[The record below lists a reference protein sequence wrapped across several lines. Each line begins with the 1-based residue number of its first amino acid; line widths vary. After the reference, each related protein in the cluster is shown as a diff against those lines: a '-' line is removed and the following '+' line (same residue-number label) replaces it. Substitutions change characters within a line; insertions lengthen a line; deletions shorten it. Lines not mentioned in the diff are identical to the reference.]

1 LTTFAAMAYIIVV
14 NPAILAAAGIPT
26 GPSTLATILVAGLG
40 SIAMGWYT
48 NRPIALAPYMGENA
62 FIAFGLAALG
72 ISWQQRLGAVFVSGV
87 LLIVLT
93 LAGLR
98 GWLAKAL
105 SPSMKSA
112 FGVGIGLFLAF
123 IGLYESGLVASGAQG
138 MPYEALVL
146 PNSHLLGGPAVP
158 VKLGDLGRSDV
169 WLAAVGFVV
178 MSVLVCRRVKGALL
192 IGMGLTGAAGLLLG
206 AAKLPTTFV
215 ALPFSGQYTLDP
227 IAFKLE
233 IGSILKF
240 GMLPVFLTLFLM
252 VFLDTLGTLVG
263 LGAAGNML
271 DDKGDFPEIE
281 KPMLVDAGATVLASL
296 LGTSTTGAFIESAT
310 GIREGARTG
319 LAAIITGF
327 CFLAALF
334 FIPAVEPLQQLKF
347 VYAPALMVVGILMM
361 EQMTRIRFDDWT
373 EAVPAMAT
381 IGMMVFTYNIANGL
395 TVGLALHPLLKLT
408 AGRARELHPGA
419 IVLGL
424 VSGAYF
430 AFGLV
435 H

>member
-1 LTTFAAMAYIIVV
+1 MAYIIVV
-14 NPAILAAAGIPT
+14 NPAILAAAGIPA
-26 GPSTLATILVAGLG
+26 GPGTVATILVAGLG

-48 NRPIALAPYMGENA
+48 NRPIAIAPYMGENA

-72 ISWQQRLGAVFVSGV
+72 ITWQQRLGTVFVSGV

-98 GWLAKAL
+98 AWLAQAL
-105 SPSMKSA
+105 SPSLKSA

-123 IGLYESGLVASGAQG
+123 IGLYESGLVASGAKG
-138 MPYEALVL
+138 LPYEALVL
-146 PNSHLLGGPAVP
+146 PDSHLLGAPAVP
-158 VKLGDLGRSDV
+158 VKLGDLGRTEV

-178 MSVLVCRRVKGALL
+178 MSVLVCRKVKGALL
-192 IGMGLTGAAGLLLG
+192 IGMGMTGVAGLLLG
-206 AAKLPTTFV
+206 AGKLPTSFV
-215 ALPFSGQYTLDP
+215 ALPFTDQYSLKS
-227 IAFKLE
+227 IAFQFELS
-233 IGSILKF
+233 SILKVSL
-240 GMLPVFLTLFLM
+240 LPVFLTLFLM

-263 LGAAGNML
+263 LGAAGQML
-271 DDKGDFPEIE
+271 DEKGDFPEIE
-281 KPMLVDAGATVLASL
+281 KPMLVDAGATVLAAA
-296 LGTSTTGAFIESAT
+296 LGTSTTGAYIESAT

-319 LAAIITGF
+319 MAAIITGL
-327 CFLAALF
+327 CFLATLF
-334 FIPAVEPLQQLKF
+334 FIPAVEPLQQLRF
-347 VYAPALMVVGILMM
+347 VYAPALMVVGILMT

-373 EAVPAMAT
+373 EAVPAIAT

-395 TVGLALHPLLKLT
+395 TVGLALHPLLKLA
-408 AGRARELHPGA
+408 AGRAKDLHPGG
-419 IVLGL
+419 ICLGI